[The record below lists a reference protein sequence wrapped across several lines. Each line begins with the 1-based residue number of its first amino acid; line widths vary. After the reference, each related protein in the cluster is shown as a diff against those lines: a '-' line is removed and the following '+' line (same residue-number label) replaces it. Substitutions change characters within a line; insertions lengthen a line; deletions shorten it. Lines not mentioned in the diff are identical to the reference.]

1 MLNWEKTLDALVVL
15 VQAIRLTLTLK
26 KLMMRMSLSPTSGM
40 ARLDQLFLIAQL
52 QRQQQIQPPR
62 QQLQPQ
68 RQQRHQAL
76 MYTSTSNLISSLLT
90 SLLAKVYKLNPKHF
104 DLKLQLQT
112 LAKAFRSPRFPFQ
125 EAIGVEF

>member
-15 VQAIRLTLTLK
+15 VQAIRLILTLK
-26 KLMMRMSLSPTSGM
+26 KLMMPMSLSPTSGM
-40 ARLDQLFLIAQL
+40 ARLDQLFLIVQL
-52 QRQQQIQPPR
+52 
-62 QQLQPQ
+62 Q

-112 LAKAFRSPRFPFQ
+112 LAKAF
-125 EAIGVEF
+125 